1 MRLPKRKAS
10 GSDYL
15 VNINTA
21 ETMVTP
27 PFILSPDNEIVSSR
41 IIDAA
46 IDLVFE
52 ACANPSHLEN
62 WWGPAGFTNT
72 FEEFDFRP
80 GGRWKFIMHG
90 PDKGNYQN
98 ECIFSEIIYPKLITW
113 DRLSK
118 PLFRME
124 LSLTD
129 IAPGKTKFGFR
140 MIFNTTEECNKIKS
154 FVMDKNEENF
164 DRLEHELETMI

>member
-1 MRLPKRKAS
+1 MHQSSFP
-10 GSDYL
+10 
-15 VNINTA
+15 
-21 ETMVTP
+21 M
-27 PFILSPDNEIVSSR
+27 DNEIMSSR
-41 IIDAA
+41 TLNAPA
-46 IDLVFE
+46 GVVFRAFSE
-52 ACANPSHLEN
+52 PAHLKN

-98 ECIFSEIIYPKLITW
+98 ECIFSEIVSPRLITW

-124 LSLTD
+124 LSFVD
-129 IAPGKTKFGFR
+129 IAPGKTKFVFR
-140 MIFNTTEECNKIKS
+140 MIFKTAEECDKLKG

-164 DRLEHELETMI
+164 DRLEDELIKMTAL

>member
-1 MRLPKRKAS
+1 METIIRLILAQR
-10 GSDYL
+10 
-15 VNINTA
+15 
-21 ETMVTP
+21 ETMSQIPSTH
-27 PFILSPDNEIVSSR
+27 SPDNEIISSR
-41 IIDAA
+41 IVHAA
-46 IDLVFE
+46 IDQVFE
-52 ACANPSHLEN
+52 ACANPAHLEN
-62 WWGPAGFTNT
+62 WWGPDGFTNT

-124 LSLTD
+124 VSLSD

-140 MIFNTTEECNKIKS
+140 MIFNSPEECSEIKS
-154 FVMDKNEENF
+154 FAINKNEENF
-164 DRLEHELETMI
+164 DRLERELKTMI

>member
-1 MRLPKRKAS
+1 M
-10 GSDYL
+10 DQ
-15 VNINTA
+15 I
-21 ETMVTP
+21 
-27 PFILSPDNEIVSSR
+27 PFIHSADNEIVSSR
-41 IIDAA
+41 IINAA
-46 IDLVFE
+46 IGQVFE
-52 ACANPSHLEN
+52 ACANPAHLEN
-62 WWGPAGFTNT
+62 WWGPSGFTST

-140 MIFNTTEECNKIKS
+140 MIFTTAEVC
-154 FVMDKNEENF
+154 DKMTSYATHKN
-164 DRLEHELETMI
+164 